1 VIVDSRAMNVNPV
14 ILSVF
19 TARALKVREETIFW
33 ARHDRD
39 EAGYA
44 LVLKE
49 PVPELGPGR
58 QRR

>member
-1 VIVDSRAMNVNPV
+1 VIVHCCHPER
-14 ILSVF
+14 L

-39 EAGYA
+39 EAGNA